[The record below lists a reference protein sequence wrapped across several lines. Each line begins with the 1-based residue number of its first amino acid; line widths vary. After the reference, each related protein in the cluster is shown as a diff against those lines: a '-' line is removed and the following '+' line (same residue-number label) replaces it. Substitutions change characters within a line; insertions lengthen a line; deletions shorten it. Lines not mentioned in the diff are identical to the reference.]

1 MTATMETMTEVDL
14 SDIDG
19 GNPFAGIA
27 VAVGAYMGLLD
38 KIEKN
43 PQDYTFLMDWYYS

>member
-1 MTATMETMTEVDL
+1 MTATMEMMTDAEL
-14 SDIDG
+14 TGIDG
-19 GNPFAGIA
+19 GNPFAAAA
-27 VAVGAYMGLLD
+27 VAISTYMALLD